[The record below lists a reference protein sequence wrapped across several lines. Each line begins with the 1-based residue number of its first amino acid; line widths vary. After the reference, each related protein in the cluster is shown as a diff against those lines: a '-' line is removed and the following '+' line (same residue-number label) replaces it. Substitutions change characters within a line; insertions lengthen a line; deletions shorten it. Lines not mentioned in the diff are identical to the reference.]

1 MVAFP
6 ARVEDGVLMLDGG
19 LATHVLIGW
28 PGGSLESAIRLLAFL
43 FGAYFLILWLA
54 SIAWVYR
61 DVRQRTDDAA
71 TQLIGIA
78 IAVVFPIAGLPV
90 YLVLRPRETLQ
101 DSYDR
106 QLEEN
111 VILSEL
117 HNQNVCPNCRRPA
130 QPDFVVCAHCA
141 TSLKQAC
148 QQCGRLL
155 HVQWRHCP
163 YCAAPRVT
171 ARPRAEAEGE
181 RPSLRRTAPT
191 VAREDEPRPRPA
203 VRTRR
208 FEETDDRDLRLG

>member
-1 MVAFP
+1 
-6 ARVEDGVLMLDGG
+6 MLDRG
-19 LATHVLIGW
+19 LATSVLIGW

-43 FGAYFLILWLA
+43 FGSYFLIMWLA

-61 DVRQRTDDAA
+61 DVRQRTDDMA
-71 TQLIGIA
+71 TQIVAIA

-111 VILSEL
+111 VILTEL

-141 TSLKQAC
+141 TALKQAC

-171 ARPRAEAEGE
+171 ARPRSEIDGE
-181 RPSLRRTAPT
+181 TPRLRRTAPAA
-191 VAREDEPRPRPA
+191 VVDDDEARPRA
-203 VRTRR
+203 TRARR
-208 FEETDDRDLRLG
+208 FDEVDERD

>member
-1 MVAFP
+1 
-6 ARVEDGVLMLDGG
+6 MLDGD
-19 LATHVLIGW
+19 LATSVLIGW

-43 FGAYFLILWLA
+43 FGSYFLIMWLA

-71 TQLIGIA
+71 KQLIA
-78 IAVVFPIAGLPV
+78 IALATLFPIAGLPV

-101 DSYDR
+101 DTYDR

-111 VILSEL
+111 VILTEL

-171 ARPRAEAEGE
+171 ARPRSEIDGDPP
-181 RPSLRRTAPT
+181 RLRRAAPA
-191 VAREDEPRPRPA
+191 VARDEDTRPRPA
-203 VRTRR
+203 TQTRR
-208 FEETDDRDLRLG
+208 FDEVDEQD

>member
-1 MVAFP
+1 
-6 ARVEDGVLMLDGG
+6 MLDGG
-19 LATHVLIGW
+19 VVTNVLIGW
-28 PGGSLESAIRLLAFL
+28 PGGSMESAIRLVGFL
-43 FGAYFLILWLA
+43 FGSYFLIMWLA

-61 DVRQRTDDAA
+61 DVRQRTDDAT
-71 TQLIGIA
+71 TQMIA
-78 IAVVFPIAGLPV
+78 IAVAVVFPIAGLPV

-111 VILSEL
+111 VILTEL

-141 TSLKQAC
+141 TALKQAC

-171 ARPRAEAEGE
+171 ARPRSEIDGE
-181 RPSLRRTAPT
+181 PPRLRRTVPSAAPADEAPRT
-191 VAREDEPRPRPA
+191 RPATRARRFDEIDEP
-203 VRTRR
+203 
-208 FEETDDRDLRLG
+208 D

>member
-1 MVAFP
+1 
-6 ARVEDGVLMLDGG
+6 MLDRG
-19 LATHVLIGW
+19 LATSVLIGW
-28 PGGSLESAIRLLAFL
+28 PGESLESAIRLLAFL
-43 FGAYFLILWLA
+43 FGSYFLIMWLS

-61 DVRQRTDDAA
+61 DVRQRTDDMA
-71 TQLIGIA
+71 TQIVAIA

-111 VILSEL
+111 VILTEL
-117 HNQNVCPNCRRPA
+117 HNQNVCSNCRRPA

-141 TSLKQAC
+141 TALKQAC

-171 ARPRAEAEGE
+171 ARPRSEIEGE
-181 RPSLRRTAPT
+181 PPRLRRRATA
-191 VAREDEPRPRPA
+191 VVDDDEPRSRA
-203 VRTRR
+203 TRAQR
-208 FEETDDRDLRLG
+208 FDEVDEVDERD

>member
-1 MVAFP
+1 M
-6 ARVEDGVLMLDGG
+6 
-19 LATHVLIGW
+19 
-28 PGGSLESAIRLLAFL
+28 ESAIRLVAFL

-61 DVRQRTDDAA
+61 DVRQRSDDAT
-71 TQLIGIA
+71 TQLVGIA
-78 IAVVFPIAGLPV
+78 IAAIFPIAGLPV

-171 ARPRAEAEGE
+171 ARSRGDADE
-181 RPSLRRTAPT
+181 RPTLRRAAPV
-191 VAREDEPRPRPA
+191 VARDEEPRPA

-208 FEETDDRDLRLG
+208 FDEPDDRD

>member
-1 MVAFP
+1 
-6 ARVEDGVLMLDGG
+6 MLDGG
-19 LATHVLIGW
+19 LAAQVLIGW
-28 PGGSLESAIRLLAFL
+28 PGGSLESAVRLVASL

-78 IAVVFPIAGLPV
+78 IAAVFPIAGLPV

-101 DSYDR
+101 DSYAR

-117 HNQNVCPNCRRPA
+117 HNQNICPNCRRPA

-171 ARPRAEAEGE
+171 ARPRSDVEGE
-181 RPSLRRTAPT
+181 RPALRRATPAA
-191 VAREDEPRPRPA
+191 AREDEPRPRPA

-208 FEETDDRDLRLG
+208 FEETDDRD

>member
-1 MVAFP
+1 
-6 ARVEDGVLMLDGG
+6 MLDRG
-19 LATHVLIGW
+19 LATSVLIGW

-43 FGAYFLILWLA
+43 FGSYFLIMWLA

-61 DVRQRTDDAA
+61 DVRQRTEDMA
-71 TQLIGIA
+71 TQIVAIA

-111 VILSEL
+111 VILTEL

-141 TSLKQAC
+141 TALKQAC

-171 ARPRAEAEGE
+171 ARPRSEIEGE
-181 RPSLRRTAPT
+181 PPRLRRTAPAA
-191 VAREDEPRPRPA
+191 VVDDDEPRSRP
-203 VRTRR
+203 TRAQR
-208 FEETDDRDLRLG
+208 FDEVDERD

>member
-1 MVAFP
+1 
-6 ARVEDGVLMLDGG
+6 MLDRG
-19 LATHVLIGW
+19 LATSVLIGW

-43 FGAYFLILWLA
+43 FGSYFLIMWLA
-54 SIAWVYR
+54 SIAWAYR
-61 DVRQRTDDAA
+61 DVRQRTDDMA
-71 TQLIGIA
+71 TQIVAIA

-111 VILSEL
+111 VILTEL

-141 TSLKQAC
+141 TALKQAC

-171 ARPRAEAEGE
+171 ARPRSEIEGE
-181 RPSLRRTAPT
+181 PPRLRRTAPAA
-191 VAREDEPRPRPA
+191 VVDDDEPRSRP
-203 VRTRR
+203 TRAQR
-208 FEETDDRDLRLG
+208 FDEVDERG

>member
-1 MVAFP
+1 ML
-6 ARVEDGVLMLDGG
+6 RDGLVTDVLL
-19 LATHVLIGW
+19 GW
-28 PGGSLESAIRLLAFL
+28 PGGDLASAIRLLAFL

-61 DVRQRTDDAA
+61 DVRQRTDDPT
-71 TQLIGIA
+71 TQLIGLA

-90 YLVLRPRETLQ
+90 YLVLRPRETMQ

-141 TSLKQAC
+141 TALKQAC

-171 ARPRAEAEGE
+171 ARPRGDVEGE
-181 RPSLRRTAPT
+181 RPTLRRSPPTMAP
-191 VAREDEPRPRPA
+191 RDDEPRPRPS
-203 VRTRR
+203 VRARR
-208 FEETDDRDLRLG
+208 PEVSDDRD

>member
-1 MVAFP
+1 
-6 ARVEDGVLMLDGG
+6 MLDRG
-19 LATHVLIGW
+19 LATSVLIGW
-28 PGGSLESAIRLLAFL
+28 PGGSLESAIRLVAFL
-43 FGAYFLILWLA
+43 FGSYFLIMWLS

-61 DVRQRTDDAA
+61 DVRQRTDDMA
-71 TQLIGIA
+71 TQIVAIA

-111 VILSEL
+111 VILTEL

-141 TSLKQAC
+141 TALKQAC

-163 YCAAPRVT
+163 YCAASRVT
-171 ARPRAEAEGE
+171 ARPRSEIDGE
-181 RPSLRRTAPT
+181 TPRLRRTAPAA
-191 VAREDEPRPRPA
+191 VVDDDEARPRA
-203 VRTRR
+203 TRARR
-208 FEETDDRDLRLG
+208 FDEVDERD